1 MYILA
6 LDIDFSFSEVWDL
19 LSVFG
24 ARFLRFQRTF
34 SLVAQAHP
42 AGWRRVRGVHLA
54 HSMSR

>member
-54 HSMSR
+54 H